1 MIIILLVSCEKAFFY
16 RFYDNLS
23 VVALGTF
30 VFCGVSGAAIFMG
43 VSAAGGISALED
55 RWDQVCFYF
64 WSRQGVGD
72 IRPGKYHYYH
82 YLFHKCRKLNK
93 VEKYHKRIFKK

>member
-1 MIIILLVSCEKAFFY
+1 MNIPIDPVDKALYFFY

-23 VVALGTF
+23 VVALGAF

-55 RWDQVCFYF
+55 RWDQV
-64 WSRQGVGD
+64 
-72 IRPGKYHYYH
+72 
-82 YLFHKCRKLNK
+82 LLNT
-93 VEKYHKRIFKK
+93 F